1 MIIECK
7 SCGKKFNVP
16 DQAITTNGRLVQCS
30 SCGHKW
36 TQFPVKQ
43 KIKKPPTKPVLVK
56 LGDKRPKPKKKIK
69 KNEGPTIYSS
79 EYLEKKHGI
88 KIQSSEKTS
97 SKKYKKAQRENVNI
111 GIGFYGWLIIL
122 VIFVIGILGIL
133 NLTQDIIIFYFP
145 FLESYLTYLFET
157 LYNLKEIFSD
167 FFSNY

>member
-16 DQAITTNGRLVQCS
+16 DQAITSNGRLVQCS

-79 EYLEKKHGI
+79 EYLEKNMELKFNPRKKPLVKNI
-88 KIQSSEKTS
+88 K
-97 SKKYKKAQRENVNI
+97 R
-111 GIGFYGWLIIL
+111 
-122 VIFVIGILGIL
+122 
-133 NLTQDIIIFYFP
+133 
-145 FLESYLTYLFET
+145 
-157 LYNLKEIFSD
+157 LKEKI
-167 FFSNY
+167 